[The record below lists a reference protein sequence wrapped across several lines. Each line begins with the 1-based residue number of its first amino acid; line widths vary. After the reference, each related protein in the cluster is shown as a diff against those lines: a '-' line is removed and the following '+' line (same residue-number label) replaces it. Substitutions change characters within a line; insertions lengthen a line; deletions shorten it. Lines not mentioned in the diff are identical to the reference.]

1 MFSLDNFYKI
11 LYANFCKDQNFSM
24 FYFLNF
30 NLENSDAIEIS
41 SGPEGKTTLKS
52 PQIIF
57 YDQEPLHPF
66 VFVSLI
72 LQDVQSLTSFKY
84 PKILANSEHSDIK
97 NNIIKEYKFV
107 DWYYFFHGF
116 AALEWY
122 RDFKYYPKVETQFS
136 KVFISL
142 NHLTTKDR
150 SYRLNL
156 VANLKA
162 ENLLDHGHVSLH
174 CSKQALK
181 TEIFNKGSRLSLES
195 KKFIIQNLTPL
206 NLPLVLDTKLP
217 YGELSSKL
225 NLKLESSALWNVVSE
240 TVYYDQR
247 LHLTEKIFKPIVARR
262 PFILVAAPGNLAYL
276 KSYGFRTFDRW
287 IDESYDFEPD
297 PDLRIKL
304 VTKELK
310 KLCLLTFEQLQ
321 EMHQEMQ
328 EILDYNFNHFYNGFK
343 ELVVSELVDNFESA
357 CLQINNGRS
366 YHNPSPYHQRLD
378 YPKNFFKEA
387 KQRLSQ

>member
-1 MFSLDNFYKI
+1 
-11 LYANFCKDQNFSM
+11 
-24 FYFLNF
+24 
-30 NLENSDAIEIS
+30 
-41 SGPEGKTTLKS
+41 
-52 PQIIF
+52 
-57 YDQEPLHPF
+57 
-66 VFVSLI
+66 
-72 LQDVQSLTSFKY
+72 
-84 PKILANSEHSDIK
+84 
-97 NNIIKEYKFV
+97 
-107 DWYYFFHGF
+107 
-116 AALEWY
+116 
-122 RDFKYYPKVETQFS
+122 
-136 KVFISL
+136 
-142 NHLTTKDR
+142 
-150 SYRLNL
+150 
-156 VANLKA
+156 
-162 ENLLDHGHVSLH
+162 
-174 CSKQALK
+174 
-181 TEIFNKGSRLSLES
+181 
-195 KKFIIQNLTPL
+195 
-206 NLPLVLDTKLP
+206 
-217 YGELSSKL
+217 
-225 NLKLESSALWNVVSE
+225 
-240 TVYYDQR
+240 
-247 LHLTEKIFKPIVARR
+247 LTEKIFKPIVARR